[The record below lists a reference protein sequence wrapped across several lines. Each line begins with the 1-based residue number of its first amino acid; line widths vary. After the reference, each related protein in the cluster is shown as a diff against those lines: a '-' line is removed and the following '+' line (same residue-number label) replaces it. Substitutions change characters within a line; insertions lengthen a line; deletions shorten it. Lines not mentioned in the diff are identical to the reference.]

1 MSDSDKTLLA
11 AVAMRAKKNAI
22 DQGDQEATAVSITAK
37 VKALSEAGF
46 SDGEIDKILAV
57 EGAAA
62 HPTKPRF
69 EVNGDVP
76 LETIKTI
83 MREEGFSEADIAQ
96 ELSKADIAQELS
108 KAEYNQQVDETLKFS
123 KGHTMFLLI
132 IIIGAISI
140 MLIPSDHPTDN
151 VAIAIGWSL
160 VGFIILLAINIPFSF
175 KKADYFLKR

>member
-1 MSDSDKTLLA
+1 MSDSDNTLLA
-11 AVAMRAKKNAI
+11 AAAMRAKKNAL

-57 EGAAA
+57 EGATA

-96 ELSKADIAQELS
+96 ELSKAQ
-108 KAEYNQQVDETLKFS
+108 YNQQVDETLRFA
-123 KGHTMFLLI
+123 KGHIIFILI
-132 IIIGAISI
+132 MVSGA
-140 MLIPSDHPTDN
+140 
-151 VAIAIGWSL
+151 
-160 VGFIILLAINIPFSF
+160 FIILFGLDNGRLAFVWMATGIFVGACRSIPFSF

>member
-1 MSDSDKTLLA
+1 MSDSDNTLLA
-11 AVAMRAKKNAI
+11 AAAMRAKKNAL
-22 DQGDQEATAVSITAK
+22 DQSGKGTTAVSITAK

-57 EGAAA
+57 EGATA

-96 ELSKADIAQELS
+96 ELSKAQ
-108 KAEYNQQVDETLKFS
+108 YNQQVDETINHAKV
-123 KGHTMFLLI
+123 HTGLMLIMAIGFISILWWPSSNVKDAGPMALTWMLFCFAVMFLR
-132 IIIGAISI
+132 
-140 MLIPSDHPTDN
+140 T
-151 VAIAIGWSL
+151 
-160 VGFIILLAINIPFSF
+160 IPFAF

>member
-1 MSDSDKTLLA
+1 MSDSDNTLLA
-11 AVAMRAKKNAI
+11 AAAMRAKKNAL
-22 DQGDQEATAVSITAK
+22 DQSGKGTTAVSITAK

-57 EGAAA
+57 EGAAT

-96 ELSKADIAQELS
+96 ELSKAQ
-108 KAEYNQQVDETLKFS
+108 YNQQVDETINHAKV
-123 KGHTMFLLI
+123 HTGLMLIMAIGFIATFFLP
-132 IIIGAISI
+132 GRSSDTFWISI
-140 MLIPSDHPTDN
+140 GWMLFCF
-151 VAIAIGWSL
+151 AIM
-160 VGFIILLAINIPFSF
+160 LLRTIPFAF

>member
-11 AVAMRAKKNAI
+11 AAAMRAKKNAL
-22 DQGDQEATAVSITAK
+22 DQGGKGTTAVSITAK
-37 VKALSEAGF
+37 VKVLSEAGF

-96 ELSKADIAQELS
+96 ELSKAQ
-108 KAEYNQQVDETLKFS
+108 YNQQVDETLKFV
-123 KGHTMFLLI
+123 KGHIIFVLI
-132 IIIGAISI
+132 MVAGAFVILFGLNNGRLALVWMATGIFIGACRS
-140 MLIPSDHPTDN
+140 
-151 VAIAIGWSL
+151 
-160 VGFIILLAINIPFSF
+160 IPFSF

>member
-1 MSDSDKTLLA
+1 MSDSDNTLLA

-57 EGAAA
+57 EGATA

-76 LETIKTI
+76 LETLKTI

-96 ELSKADIAQELS
+96 ELSKTQ
-108 KAEYNQQVDETLKFS
+108 YNQQVDETLNFA
-123 KGHTMFLLI
+123 KGHIILVAVMGIGFLFILFGLDNGDLALVWMATGI
-132 IIIGAISI
+132 FIGACRS
-140 MLIPSDHPTDN
+140 
-151 VAIAIGWSL
+151 
-160 VGFIILLAINIPFSF
+160 IPFSF

>member
-11 AVAMRAKKNAI
+11 AVAMRAKKNAL

-57 EGAAA
+57 EGATA

-96 ELSKADIAQELS
+96 ELSKAQ
-108 KAEYNQQVDETLKFS
+108 YNQQVDETINHAKVHTGLMLIMAIGFIGFFVALYDDPGS
-123 KGHTMFLLI
+123 KYWVGLYIWMFFCFAVMFLR
-132 IIIGAISI
+132 
-140 MLIPSDHPTDN
+140 T
-151 VAIAIGWSL
+151 
-160 VGFIILLAINIPFSF
+160 IPFAF

>member
-1 MSDSDKTLLA
+1 MSDSDNTLLA
-11 AVAMRAKKNAI
+11 AAAMRAKKNAL
-22 DQGDQEATAVSITAK
+22 DQGDQEATAAVSITAK

-57 EGAAA
+57 EGVAA

-83 MREEGFSEADIAQ
+83 MREEGFSEADITQ
-96 ELSKADIAQELS
+96 ELSKT
-108 KAEYNQQVDETLKFS
+108 KYNQQVDETLNFA
-123 KGHTMFLLI
+123 KGHIALVLI
-132 IIIGAISI
+132 IGVGFLFILFGLDSGRLALAWMATGIFIGACRS
-140 MLIPSDHPTDN
+140 
-151 VAIAIGWSL
+151 
-160 VGFIILLAINIPFSF
+160 IPFSF

>member
-1 MSDSDKTLLA
+1 MSDSEKRLLA
-11 AVAMRAKKNAI
+11 AAAMRAKKNAI

-57 EGAAA
+57 EGATA

-96 ELSKADIAQELS
+96 ELSKAQ
-108 KAEYNQQVDETLKFS
+108 YNQQVDETLKFA

-160 VGFIILLAINIPFSF
+160 VGFIILLVINIPFTF
-175 KKADYFLKR
+175 KKADP